1 MSTAACACVGA
12 DSFNGLKRLDI
23 AVGLPHSALTEA
35 ARPDGVA
42 HMKILIADDS
52 APIRSYLS
60 GLLRSWGHELI
71 IARDGEEAW
80 RLARLEM
87 PQLAV
92 FDWIM
97 PGLEG
102 PELCGR
108 VREDAK
114 LKQTYVILL
123 TSLSETEDIVAGLD
137 SGANDF
143 VTKPFNES
151 ELRARISVGVRM
163 VELQAALAA
172 RIGELE
178 RALDENSKLRGLLP
192 ICAYCKSIRNDKNY
206 WLSVERYFGDH
217 GDVQFSHG
225 VCPGCMEKV
234 VKPEL
239 AKLHGEKPQS

>member
-1 MSTAACACVGA
+1 
-12 DSFNGLKRLDI
+12 
-23 AVGLPHSALTEA
+23 
-35 ARPDGVA
+35 
-42 HMKILIADDS
+42 MKILIADDS

-60 GLLRSWGHELI
+60 GLLRSWGHELV
-71 IARDGEEAW
+71 IAKDGEEAW
-80 RLARLEM
+80 RLVQLET

-92 FDWIM
+92 FDWVM

-102 PELCGR
+102 PELCQR
-108 VREDAK
+108 VRADAR

-123 TSLSETEDIVAGLD
+123 TSLSETEDIVAGLN

-151 ELRARISVGVRM
+151 ELRARINVGVRV

-178 RALDENSKLRGLLP
+178 RALAENSQLRGLLP
-192 ICAYCKSIRNDKNY
+192 ICAYCKSVRNDNNY
-206 WLSVERYFGDH
+206 WLSVERYFGEH
-217 GDVQFSHG
+217 TEVQFTHG
-225 VCPGCMEKV
+225 ICPKCMETV

-239 AKLHGEKPQS
+239 AKLYGDKPQP